1 MVRVEDMP
9 SLAESILEQ
18 MGDVVIYADE
28 TGTIRWWNSAATILF
43 GYSAAEAVGQ
53 TPGLIPLHLRDADWR
68 GFHAAITTGVMKL
81 KGDADMRDAP
91 IRTKPYIEMTFALVK
106 GPDAST
112 ALGAV
117 AVARAVTGR
126 IDRQRG
132 TDREPH

>member
-1 MVRVEDMP
+1 MHQSGR
-9 SLAESILEQ
+9 
-18 MGDVVIYADE
+18 
-28 TGTIRWWNSAATILF
+28 
-43 GYSAAEAVGQ
+43 
-53 TPGLIPLHLRDADWR
+53 
-68 GFHAAITTGVMKL
+68 KL
-81 KGDADMRDAP
+81 
-91 IRTKPYIEMTFALVK
+91 YIEMTFALVK

>member
-9 SLAESILEQ
+9 SLAQS
-18 MGDVVIYADE
+18 G
-28 TGTIRWWNSAATILF
+28 R
-43 GYSAAEAVGQ
+43 
-53 TPGLIPLHLRDADWR
+53 
-68 GFHAAITTGVMKL
+68 KL
-81 KGDADMRDAP
+81 
-91 IRTKPYIEMTFALVK
+91 YIEMTFALVK

-117 AVARAVTGR
+117 AAARAVTGR